1 MSKRYYESYIIFDG
15 NLEDAGIEE
24 EITKYENLLLKNEI
38 EINKIDRMGRK
49 RLAYPIKKR
58 QNGYYVCFE
67 ISAPPQIITKIERAY
82 VLDEN
87 ILRYLT
93 IFMSVKALKE
103 KDEHLKNR
111 AIIQSKFEEIKNNAA
126 ILESEKSKEGV
137 TEIVTVAEEVKVKE
151 EIKVKEESKVKE
163 EIKVV
168 EETKINE

>member
-1 MSKRYYESYIIFDG
+1 MSKRYYESYIILDG
-15 NLEDAGIEE
+15 NLEDAGIED
-24 EITKYENLLLKNEI
+24 EIKKYENLLLKNEV

-93 IFMSVKALKE
+93 IFMSAKALKE
-103 KDEHLKNR
+103 KEEHFKNK
-111 AIIQSKFEEIKNNAA
+111 AIIQSKYEETKNIAA
-126 ILESEKSKEGV
+126 AALESETAKEIPAEAV
-137 TEIVTVAEEVKVKE
+137 SLTEEA
-151 EIKVKEESKVKE
+151 
-163 EIKVV
+163 
-168 EETKINE
+168 KIN

>member
-1 MSKRYYESYIIFDG
+1 MTKRYYESYLIFDG
-15 NLEDAGIEE
+15 NLEDAGIEDE
-24 EITKYENLLLKNEI
+24 MKKYENLLLKNEI
-38 EINKIDRMGRK
+38 EILKIDRMGRK

-67 ISAPPQIITKIERAY
+67 ISSPTNLISKIERAY

-93 IFMSVKALKE
+93 IYMSSKALKE

-126 ILESEKSKEGV
+126 ISEAESKKEIIPEVSAENSETKV
-137 TEIVTVAEEVKVKE
+137 TE
-151 EIKVKEESKVKE
+151 
-163 EIKVV
+163 
-168 EETKINE
+168 